1 LKYLVST
8 VTIFNSYLFLNK
20 LLSVRF
26 NLLHP
31 FLSKITLYAASIDSN
46 YTVCRKNLIMVI
58 SSSHI
63 YSKSNLD
70 VVNINTANK
79 INVKRFTQNGQ
90 IQIYQ
95 SSYRGSYSSI
105 IRDSLRN
112 AALGRKV
119 LLIQFM
125 KGGVKQ
131 GVYNAVRLCG
141 NLTWVRSSHSFD
153 QYNIEAVENNK
164 NLKKSIHES
173 TIELWNFCKKELQ
186 SGENDQIILDEI
198 FLAIVMKIIDKDD
211 LISTLENR
219 FISGDVILTGTAI
232 PKDLLLMANQIT
244 ELRS

>member
-1 LKYLVST
+1 MVNSST
-8 VTIFNSYLFLNK
+8 
-20 LLSVRF
+20 
-26 NLLHP
+26 
-31 FLSKITLYAASIDSN
+31 SN
-46 YTVCRKNLIMVI
+46 Y
-58 SSSHI
+58 
-63 YSKSNLD
+63 SKGDLD

-79 INVKRFTQNGQ
+79 INLKKFAQNGQ

-95 SSYRGSYSSI
+95 SPHRGSYSTI

-112 AALGRKV
+112 AALGKKV

-131 GVYNAVRLCG
+131 GIANAIKLCG
-141 NLTWVRSSHSFD
+141 NLTWVRSSNSVD
-153 QYNIEAVENNK
+153 QYNSEEIENNE
-164 NLKKSIHES
+164 NLKQSIFES
-173 TIELWNFCKKELQ
+173 TNELWNFCKKELL

-198 FLAIVMKIIDKDD
+198 FLAIEMQIIDKDD

>member
-1 LKYLVST
+1 MVLST
-8 VTIFNSYLFLNK
+8 SNS
-20 LLSVRF
+20 
-26 NLLHP
+26 
-31 FLSKITLYAASIDSN
+31 
-46 YTVCRKNLIMVI
+46 
-58 SSSHI
+58 

-70 VVNINTANK
+70 
-79 INVKRFTQNGQ
+79 NVKNSSSNTIKLKQFTQNGQ
-90 IQIYQ
+90 IQIYK

-105 IRDSLRN
+105 ISDSLRN

-119 LLIQFM
+119 LLVQLM

-131 GVYNAVRLCG
+131 GITNAIKLCG
-141 NLTWVRSSHSFD
+141 NLTWIRSSNSFD
-153 QYNIEAVENNK
+153 QYNCEEIENNQ
-164 NLKKSIHES
+164 NLKKSVHQS
-173 TIELWNFCKKELQ
+173 TYELWNFCKKELL

-198 FLAIVMKIIDKDD
+198 FLAIEMNIIDKDD

>member
-1 LKYLVST
+1 MV
-8 VTIFNSYLFLNK
+8 
-20 LLSVRF
+20 LSSF
-26 NLLHP
+26 ENH
-31 FLSKITLYAASIDSN
+31 
-46 YTVCRKNLIMVI
+46 
-58 SSSHI
+58 
-63 YSKSNLD
+63 SKSNLD
-70 VVNINTANK
+70 VVNINTSNK
-79 INVKRFTQNGQ
+79 INSKRFSQSGQ

-119 LLIQFM
+119 LLVQFM

-131 GVYNAVRLCG
+131 GVANAVKLCG

-153 QYNIEAVENNK
+153 QYDSKEIEKNE

-173 TIELWNFCKKELQ
+173 TYELWKFCKKELL
-186 SGENDQIILDEI
+186 SCENDQIILDEI
-198 FLAIVMKIIDKDD
+198 FLAIQMKIIDKDD

-219 FISGDVILTGTAI
+219 FISGDVILTGTDI

>member
-1 LKYLVST
+1 
-8 VTIFNSYLFLNK
+8 
-20 LLSVRF
+20 
-26 NLLHP
+26 
-31 FLSKITLYAASIDSN
+31 
-46 YTVCRKNLIMVI
+46 MVN

-63 YSKSNLD
+63 YSKGNLD
-70 VVNINTANK
+70 VVKINTANK
-79 INVKRFTQNGQ
+79 INLKKFTQNGQ

-95 SSYRGSYSSI
+95 SSYRGSYPSI

-131 GVYNAVRLCG
+131 GVDNAVKLCG
-141 NLTWVRSSHSFD
+141 NLTWVRSSHSYD
-153 QYNIEAVENNK
+153 QYTSEAIDNNK
-164 NLKKSIHES
+164 TLKKSIYES
-173 TIELWNFCKKELQ
+173 TIELWNFCKRELQ

-198 FLAIVMKIIDKDD
+198 FLAIEMKIIDKDD

-219 FISGDVILTGTAI
+219 FISGDVILTGTDI

>member
-1 LKYLVST
+1 MAL
-8 VTIFNSYLFLNK
+8 
-20 LLSVRF
+20 
-26 NLLHP
+26 
-31 FLSKITLYAASIDSN
+31 
-46 YTVCRKNLIMVI
+46 

-70 VVNINTANK
+70 VVDINTANK
-79 INVKRFTQNGQ
+79 NNINRFTQNGQ

-105 IRDSLRN
+105 ISDSLRN

-119 LLIQFM
+119 LLVQFM

-131 GVYNAVRLCG
+131 CIANALKLCG
-141 NLTWVRSSHSFD
+141 NLTWIRSSNSFD
-153 QYNIEAVENNK
+153 LYNSNEIESNSI
-164 NLKKSIHES
+164 LKKSIHES
-173 TIELWNFCKKELQ
+173 TYELWNFCKKELL

-198 FLAIVMKIIDKDD
+198 FLALEMKIIDKDD

-219 FISGDVILTGTAI
+219 FISGDVILTGTDI
-232 PKDLLLMANQIT
+232 PKDLLFMANQIT

>member
-1 LKYLVST
+1 
-8 VTIFNSYLFLNK
+8 
-20 LLSVRF
+20 
-26 NLLHP
+26 
-31 FLSKITLYAASIDSN
+31 
-46 YTVCRKNLIMVI
+46 M

-63 YSKSNLD
+63 YSESNND

-79 INVKRFTQNGQ
+79 INVKRFRQNGQ

-95 SSYRGSYSSI
+95 SSYRGSYPSI

-131 GVYNAVRLCG
+131 GVDHAVKLCG

-153 QYNIEAVENNK
+153 QYNSEAIEKNK

-173 TIELWNFCKKELQ
+173 ITELWNFCKRELQ
-186 SGENDQIILDEI
+186 SGENDQII
-198 FLAIVMKIIDKDD
+198 
-211 LISTLENR
+211 
-219 FISGDVILTGTAI
+219 
-232 PKDLLLMANQIT
+232 
-244 ELRS
+244 

>member
-1 LKYLVST
+1 
-8 VTIFNSYLFLNK
+8 
-20 LLSVRF
+20 
-26 NLLHP
+26 
-31 FLSKITLYAASIDSN
+31 
-46 YTVCRKNLIMVI
+46 MVI

-63 YSKSNLD
+63 YSKGNLD
-70 VVNINTANK
+70 VLKTNTDNK
-79 INVKRFTQNGQ
+79 INLKKFPQNGQ

-95 SSYRGSYSSI
+95 SLYRGSYTSI

-131 GVYNAVRLCG
+131 GVDHAVKLCG
-141 NLTWVRSSHSFD
+141 NLTWVRSSHSYD
-153 QYNIEAVENNK
+153 QYNSEAIENNK
-164 NLKKSIHES
+164 TVKKSIYES
-173 TIELWNFCKKELQ
+173 TIELWNFCKRELQ

-198 FLAIVMKIIDKDD
+198 FLAIDMKIIDKDD

-219 FISGDVILTGTAI
+219 FISGDVILTGTDI

>member
-1 LKYLVST
+1 
-8 VTIFNSYLFLNK
+8 
-20 LLSVRF
+20 
-26 NLLHP
+26 
-31 FLSKITLYAASIDSN
+31 
-46 YTVCRKNLIMVI
+46 MVI

-63 YSKSNLD
+63 YSKGNLD
-70 VVNINTANK
+70 VVKTNTDNK
-79 INVKRFTQNGQ
+79 IGLKKFPQNGQ

-95 SSYRGSYSSI
+95 SSYRGSYTSI

-131 GVYNAVRLCG
+131 GVDHAVKLCG
-141 NLTWVRSSHSFD
+141 NLTWVRSSHSYD
-153 QYNIEAVENNK
+153 QYDSEAIENNK
-164 NLKKSIHES
+164 TVKKSIYES
-173 TIELWNFCKKELQ
+173 TIELWNFCKRELQ

-198 FLAIVMKIIDKDD
+198 FLAIDMKFIDKDD

-219 FISGDVILTGTAI
+219 FISGDVILTGTDI

>member
-1 LKYLVST
+1 
-8 VTIFNSYLFLNK
+8 
-20 LLSVRF
+20 
-26 NLLHP
+26 
-31 FLSKITLYAASIDSN
+31 
-46 YTVCRKNLIMVI
+46 MVI
-58 SSSHI
+58 SSSNS
-63 YSKSNLD
+63 YSKSNPD
-70 VVNINTANK
+70 VVNISSAKK
-79 INVKRFTQNGQ
+79 INLKRFTQNGQ

-95 SSYRGSYSSI
+95 SPYRGSYSSI

-131 GVYNAVRLCG
+131 GVDRAVKLCG
-141 NLTWVRSSHSFD
+141 NLTWIRSSHSFD
-153 QYNIEAVENNK
+153 QYNCDAIENNK

-173 TIELWNFCKKELQ
+173 TMELWNFCKRELH
-186 SGENDQIILDEI
+186 SGENDQVILDEI
-198 FLAIVMKIIDKDD
+198 FLAIEMNIIDKDD

-219 FISGDVILTGTAI
+219 FISGDVILTGTDI

>member
-1 LKYLVST
+1 
-8 VTIFNSYLFLNK
+8 
-20 LLSVRF
+20 
-26 NLLHP
+26 
-31 FLSKITLYAASIDSN
+31 
-46 YTVCRKNLIMVI
+46 MVI
-58 SSSHI
+58 SSSHA
-63 YSKSNLD
+63 YSQDNLD
-70 VVNINTANK
+70 VVKINTHNK
-79 INVKRFTQNGQ
+79 TNVKNFSQNGQ

-95 SSYRGSYSSI
+95 SSYRGSYTSI

-125 KGGVKQ
+125 KGGVNQ
-131 GVYNAVRLCG
+131 GVDHAVKLCG
-141 NLTWVRSSHSFD
+141 NLTWIRSSHSFD
-153 QYNIEAVENNK
+153 QYNSEAIQNNK
-164 NLKKSIHES
+164 NLKKSIYES
-173 TIELWNFCKKELQ
+173 TIELWNFCKRELQ

-198 FLAIVMKIIDKDD
+198 FLAIDMKIIDKDD

>member
-1 LKYLVST
+1 
-8 VTIFNSYLFLNK
+8 
-20 LLSVRF
+20 
-26 NLLHP
+26 
-31 FLSKITLYAASIDSN
+31 
-46 YTVCRKNLIMVI
+46 MVV
-58 SSSHI
+58 SSSNN

-70 VVNINTANK
+70 VVEISPSNK
-79 INVKRFTQNGQ
+79 INLKKFTQNGQ

-95 SSYRGSYSSI
+95 SSYRGSYPSI

-125 KGGVKQ
+125 RGGVKQ
-131 GVYNAVRLCG
+131 GIDNAVKLCG

-153 QYNIEAVENNK
+153 QYNSEEIENNK

-173 TIELWNFCKKELQ
+173 TIELWNFCKRELQ
-186 SGENDQIILDEI
+186 SGEYEQMILDEI
-198 FLAIVMKIIDKDD
+198 FLAIDMRIIDKDD

-219 FISGDVILTGTAI
+219 FISGDVILTGTDI